1 MTIYLLINEQ
11 DTDAVWGSNV
21 EIFTDKQV
29 AQDAMRDSWQAT
41 VDAWEYNTKEHQDE
55 DECECG
61 EDTAVI
67 RDGNDYEYW
76 RIEEKPLDV
85 QVAVR
90 VKDGLVRSIYA
101 NTDVGADVYDMD
113 LSEFPDEDELK
124 DADKKQ
130 AELDALIKSP
140 GWRPVW

>member
-1 MTIYLLINEQ
+1 MTVYLLINEQ
-11 DTDAVWGSNV
+11 DTDAAWGSNV
-21 EIFTDKQV
+21 EIFTDKKA
-29 AQDAMRDSWQAT
+29 AQGAMRDSWQAT
-41 VDAWEYNTKEHQDE
+41 ADAWKYNAKEHHDE

-90 VKDGLVRSIYA
+90 VKDGLVQSIYA

-130 AELDALIKSP
+130 AELEVLIKSP